1 MKISKATEIVKRNK
15 TILSNFSY
23 LTILE
28 LFVLVAPLITY
39 PYLVRVLGRELYG
52 WVITAQI
59 TASYFS
65 VLIDFGFKRI
75 SARHVANN
83 CNDIKELSTVV
94 STVLWLRFALWLISL
109 VVYFALLFAITSYR
123 NHFLLFAYSFIM
135 TLNSFLFLDF
145 YFQGIEN
152 MKYITYINII
162 VRSIFIGATF
172 IFIKTPADYIYVPLI
187 WGIGYIIGGVASLWI
202 VFHDHHLRFI
212 RPHLKTLKYHIKE
225 STPIFISDVML
236 TVKDKLNYNIMGA
249 MIGMSDIVIY
259 DVGSKISGLLQKPFQ
274 IICTVLFPRF
284 SRNPNVNRAKK
295 AMVMLFCISLIAVAV
310 ANIFLPWIVRVLID
324 TDIEL
329 SAVRLYTL
337 APVILSISG
346 FIAINVFIAFGNNRY
361 ILSSTVITTIGY
373 VLLLVLM
380 YFNSMLDSV
389 MSFVVLTICAY
400 TIEMIYRVFICRR
413 IFNKM

>member
-1 MKISKATEIVKRNK
+1 MKINKATEIVKKNK

-75 SARHVANN
+75 SARHIANN
-83 CNDIKELSTVV
+83 CNDMEALSSVV
-94 STVLWLRFALWLISL
+94 STVLWLRFALWIISFI
-109 VVYFALLFAITSYR
+109 VYFALLFVIPSYH

-135 TLNSFLFLDF
+135 TLNSLLFLDF

-172 IFIKTPADYIYVPLI
+172 ILIKKPTDYVNVPLI
-187 WGIGYIIGGVASLWI
+187 WGIGYVIGGVTTLWI
-202 VFHDHHLRFI
+202 VFHNHNLKFI
-212 RPHLKTLKYHIKE
+212 RPNLRTLKYHVKE

-284 SRNPNVNRAKK
+284 SRNPDINRAKK
-295 AMVMLFCISLIAVAV
+295 TMILLFGISLIAVVV
-310 ANIFLPWIVRVLID
+310 ANIFLPWIVQLLID
-324 TDIEL
+324 TDINL

-337 APVILSISG
+337 APIILSISG

-361 ILSSTVITTIGY
+361 IISSTVITTIGY

-380 YFNSMLDSV
+380 YFTGILNSV
-389 MSFVVLTICAY
+389 MSFVFLTICAY

-413 IFNKM
+413 IFNKK